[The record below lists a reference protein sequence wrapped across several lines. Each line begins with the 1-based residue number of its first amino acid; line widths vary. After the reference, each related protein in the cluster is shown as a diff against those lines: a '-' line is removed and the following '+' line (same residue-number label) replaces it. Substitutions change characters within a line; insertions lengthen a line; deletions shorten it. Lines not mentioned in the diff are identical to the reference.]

1 MSESRLADRIRNG
14 SARVTVIGQGYVGL
28 PLAVEFA
35 RAGFNTTGLDTDL
48 DRVIALNA
56 GQSYTPDV
64 DSELLKAV
72 IEAGR
77 YEATSDASTDR
88 KSTRLNSSHSQISY
102 AVFCLKKKNST
113 HRTRP
118 TRAHACLRPQLISD
132 TC

>member
-64 DSELLKAV
+64 DSALLKAV
-72 IEAGR
+72 SEAGR
-77 YEATSDASTDR
+77 CAATSAASALERRDVVSICLPTPPR
-88 KSTRLNSSHSQISY
+88 KPE
-102 AVFCLKKKNST
+102 
-113 HRTRP
+113 RP
-118 TRAHACLRPQLISD
+118 DLSVAAAAGA
-132 TC
+132 

>member
-72 IEAGR
+72 IEAGPSK
-77 YEATSDASTDR
+77 ATADAST
-88 KSTRLNSSHSQISY
+88 LQ
-102 AVFCLKKKNST
+102 
-113 HRTRP
+113 RTGVVIHFLP
-118 TRAHACLRPQLISD
+118 TPPR
-132 TC
+132 